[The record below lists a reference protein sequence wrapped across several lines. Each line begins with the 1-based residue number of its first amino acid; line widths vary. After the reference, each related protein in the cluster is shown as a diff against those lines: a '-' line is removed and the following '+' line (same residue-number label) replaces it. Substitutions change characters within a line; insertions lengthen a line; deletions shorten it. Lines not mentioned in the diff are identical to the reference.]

1 MEERT
6 QIAPDPTTQEKMA
19 AVREA
24 FEKRF
29 GVDSKTRTKQQWKEL
44 INAYGLRTVARI
56 EKTDPKSLKR
66 KLKTL

>member
-1 MEERT
+1 MGPI
-6 QIAPDPTTQEKMA
+6 QITPDLTSQEKMET
-19 AVREA
+19 VKEA

-29 GVDSKTRTKQQWKEL
+29 GVDSKTRTKKQWKEL
-44 INAYGLRTVARI
+44 INAYGLRTVARS